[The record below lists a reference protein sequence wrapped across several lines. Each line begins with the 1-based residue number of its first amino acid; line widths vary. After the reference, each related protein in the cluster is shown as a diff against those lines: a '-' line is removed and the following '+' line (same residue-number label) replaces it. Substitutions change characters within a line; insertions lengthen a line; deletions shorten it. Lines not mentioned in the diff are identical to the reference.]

1 MTGKAPGSLPFD
13 GPRQGDCSLVRR
25 RRGWRGLALV
35 AGLLLTGI
43 AWTRMRPRSCRAEA
57 RFQVRAEG
65 SSDGGPWS
73 IEHRAA
79 RAFGTRANVVAL
91 VDRLRLYPR
100 LRETESEAA
109 LAARFSNSLDWK
121 VEGDTVRLGFTD
133 ADADAEGAERAVQGL
148 IELFARGRRDAAV
161 GRARAALAVADV
173 GIEALE
179 GVLAERQQSL
189 DEFVRANE
197 ATIDEFRCH
206 LGRRPRFVPHRAVVR
221 LPSFRSRRL
230 EARLGQLADVLRSLR
245 DPRSSPTL
253 SRAEREQRVEWLE
266 RDLQRARSELEESQ
280 CEDAARGDRGSD
292 PSPRVSLRRL
302 NLVEVEAEYDRLIAD
317 ATAARTRYR
326 EALTRRLDL
335 KADLQRA
342 MSSDV
347 EPIRVLERSECFVP
361 P

>member
-1 MTGKAPGSLPFD
+1 MTGREPGSLPFH
-13 GPRQGDCSLVRR
+13 GPRQGDCALVRL
-25 RRGWRGLALV
+25 RRGWRGLALF

-43 AWTRMRPRSCRAEA
+43 AWTRMRPHSCRAEA

-65 SSDGGPWS
+65 PSDGGPWS

-79 RAFGTRANVVAL
+79 RAFGTRANVIAL

-100 LRETESEAA
+100 LRERESEAA

-133 ADADAEGAERAVQGL
+133 ADAEGAQRAVQGL
-148 IELFARGRRDAAV
+148 IELFAHDRRDAAV
-161 GRARAALAVADV
+161 GRAGAALAAADA

-179 GVLAERQQSL
+179 GVLAERQQSF
-189 DEFVRANE
+189 DEFVLVNE
-197 ATIDEFRCH
+197 GMVGQISRCN
-206 LGRRPRFVPHRAVVR
+206 RCSRQFVPHRAVVR
-221 LPSFRSRRL
+221 VPSFRTRRL
-230 EARLGQLADVLRSLR
+230 EARLGQLANVLRSLR
-245 DPRSSPTL
+245 DARSSPPL

-266 RDLQRARSELEESQ
+266 RDLRQARVALEESQ

-292 PSPRVSLRRL
+292 PSTRVSLRRL
-302 NLVEVEAEYDRLIAD
+302 SIVEVEAEYDRLAAD
-317 ATAARTRYR
+317 ATAARTRLR

-335 KADLQRA
+335 EADLHRA

-347 EPIRVLERSECFVP
+347 ETIRVLDRSACSVP